1 MSAKPDTRKRSDEQK
16 INQRRSGVPNRRVWK
31 RQERD
36 SIQVC
41 KRACFALNKLGRITI
56 ERGDVNAVAYS
67 ADGVVLKIKKDSS
80 DGASALTVAEIDGTP
95 SISSVNTIRFPNGSV
110 TNIGGGIAQVNFAT
124 GTVDVIVCSE
134 GDEVTYRLFG
144 SIV

>member
-1 MSAKPDTRKRSDEQK
+1 
-16 INQRRSGVPNRRVWK
+16 
-31 RQERD
+31 
-36 SIQVC
+36 
-41 KRACFALNKLGRITI
+41 LNKLGRITI